1 MENVI
6 SVLIVDDQQIITQGL
21 TSLLAFQEELKV
33 VGTASDNFIAE
44 DFVRNHQVD
53 VVLMDFNMPEVDGIQ
68 CTKNLLAINPN
79 LKILILTSYDDVGLV
94 REAIHHGAM
103 GFLLKNID
111 KDELITAIKTVYM
124 NKQYLGISI
133 QGLVINSFL
142 EHQKV
147 EWSPNNPAQGNGD
160 QFLYTKREIEVLR
173 EIAKGKTSQQIASEL
188 FISLNTV
195 ETHRKNIL
203 SKSEAKNMTELINFA
218 NKSGII

>member
-21 TSLLAFQEELKV
+21 TSLLAFQEELEV

-94 REAIHHGAM
+94 RESIHHGAM